1 MNLHFENATSRE
13 NRVFNFSG
21 GIPLDLYRIKFRQL
35 EFFSLSHSRA
45 LPPPEKIR
53 ELKVLFIQ

>member
-35 EFFSLSHSRA
+35 SNENKNFSLSLSHSRA
-45 LPPPEKIR
+45 PPLPK
-53 ELKVLFIQ
+53 K

>member
-21 GIPLDLYRIKFRQL
+21 GIPLDLYRIKFRQMSN
-35 EFFSLSHSRA
+35 EN
-45 LPPPEKIR
+45 
-53 ELKVLFIQ
+53 

>member
-1 MNLHFENATSRE
+1 MNLHIENATSRE

-35 EFFSLSHSRA
+35 SNEN
-45 LPPPEKIR
+45 
-53 ELKVLFIQ
+53 